1 MHTVVKLSGPRKTE
15 VEAGIKAKLN
25 AKLKGHNLGQHLNH
39 IWKHVRKE
47 FFSSIDYNDY
57 GLTETVR
64 LKYFDAEVCESFL
77 LHRDLKTKVELL
89 DLIEDFFEVQHHFLF
104 FFGSTDCLAKLH
116 YVPHIVQFSNFSS

>member
-1 MHTVVKLSGPRKTE
+1 MFALTE
-15 VEAGIKAKLN
+15 VEAGIRAKLD
-25 AKLKGHNLGQHLNH
+25 AKLKEHNLGQHLNH

-47 FFSSIDYNDY
+47 FLSSIDYNDY

-89 DLIEDFFEVQHHFLF
+89 DLIEEFFEVYNMHLF
-104 FFGSTDCLAKLH
+104 SFTPMAFAVILKVYLCR
-116 YVPHIVQFSNFSS
+116 QMQ